1 MCYYPATG
9 AISLIDGTID
19 TRKYFG
25 AVCVSQRARATRGS
39 GVGSGAA
46 ATTPPREA
54 GEQRVLAGRL
64 AERRRD
70 AIRIS
75 CEQARER
82 ERGASP
88 SLSGGGASA
97 MRAATLLPLAR
108 PLCGCV
114 HVYIG
119 DISIRVGLCAR
130 VKTSEGGQ
138 PRLN

>member
-82 ERGASP
+82 EREERRRRC
-88 SLSGGGASA
+88 
-97 MRAATLLPLAR
+97 RAAAQARCAPLLCYRLLAR
-108 PLCGCV
+108 CV
-114 HVYIG
+114 DAYMYI
-119 DISIRVGLCAR
+119 
-130 VKTSEGGQ
+130 
-138 PRLN
+138 